1 MSYLIE
7 HTILHDGLFING
19 HLNWFH
25 LAFIAVALGIMIFCW
40 RRVKKMKDEMKDLE
54 DQLSVKAADATI
66 GLKSEATENPP
77 AEAAAET

>member
-25 LAFIAVALGIMIFCW
+25 LAFIAAALAIMFYCW
-40 RRVKKMKDEMKDLE
+40 KKIRNMKKEMEDLE
-54 DQLSVKAADATI
+54 QELSSKAADTTM
-66 GLKSEATENPP
+66 GLASQKPDPSPAAPTE
-77 AEAAAET
+77 T